1 MVIVVLTGSIAM
13 GKSTAGTM
21 LRRRRVPVFDAEL
34 FCRLLYDWRDFRV
47 VNVADLR
54 EEVMLNLVVESATEE
69 GQQARLHTEI
79 RSGVDLVG

>member
-1 MVIVVLTGSIAM
+1 MFEHAAVQIQGPPKGDV
-13 GKSTAGTM
+13 
-21 LRRRRVPVFDAEL
+21 VPVFDTEL
-34 FCRLLYDWRDFRV
+34 LRRLLHDWRDFRV

-54 EEVMLNLVVESATEE
+54 EEVVFYLVVEPATEE